1 MNYGTLPK
9 QPITIGMS
17 LILVAFLIPLVSAW
31 TEHQNKYLSGYTSST
46 SIYPSLSA
54 AQQACSQ
61 KTDCGGV
68 TYEPNNKRYTTR
80 KGIKLLNSLSG
91 ETSWLKLSVSS
102 TNKNSDVL
110 TKEYD
115 WIANYDKYLFEYT
128 SPNYIFPTLL
138 SAQQVCSQKTDCGG
152 ITYEPEQVRYT
163 TRKGL
168 DLRPSSSSEISWL
181 NPKVSI
187 PGWISFYGKYLSGY
201 TSTPFIFTS
210 LIAAEQAC
218 SEKRECGGVTYEPFN
233 DRYTT
238 RKVAK
243 LIESPSGEI
252 SWLNPASSLFGWTS
266 HDGKYLLGYTKTPFA
281 FASLIAAQ
289 VACSKKSVCGGIT
302 YEYSNDRYTTR
313 TSTDL
318 KSSSTGET
326 SWLNPDASIF
336 GWNSYNDKYLTGY
349 TSVPFVFPSKISA
362 QLACSEKP
370 DCAGVTYEP
379 ENKRYTTRKDKQLKA
394 SQSGEMSWLNPRRL
408 SYQSS
413 SDILST
419 GLGWIAREGMYLSGY
434 ASPNYIFSSVI
445 AAQKACSEKNDCG
458 GVTYEPLRSRY
469 TTRKGTQLKSSPSGE
484 VTWLNPQASLQG
496 WNSYNDKYL
505 SGYTSSQFSSESLL
519 AAQKACSK
527 IVDCGGVT
535 YEPASSR
542 YTTRN
547 GTELQPSTSEEISWL
562 NPDASM
568 QGWTFYNGKYLS
580 GYTSQP
586 NSFESLIA
594 AQRAC
599 SKKPDCGG
607 VTKGLLDGRQY
618 TTRNGIE
625 LKDSSLGEV
634 TWFNPDASLPN
645 WSTHPGKYLAEYVT
659 PPYVFG
665 SLIAAQNSCNQRNE
679 CYGVTKESA
688 VRFTLREGNELKA
701 SVSNEIS
708 YTRG

>member
-1 MNYGTLPK
+1 
-9 QPITIGMS
+9 MS
-17 LILVAFLIPLVSAW
+17 LILAAFLIPLISAW
-31 TEHQNKYLSGYTSST
+31 TEHPNKYLSGYTSST
-46 SIYPSLSA
+46 FIYPSLLA

-68 TYEPNNKRYTTR
+68 TYEPYKKRFTTR
-80 KGIKLLNSLSG
+80 KGIKLFNSQSG
-91 ETSWLKLSVSS
+91 ETSWVKLNISS
-102 TNKNSDVL
+102 SMNKSDVL

-115 WIANYDKYLFEYT
+115 WIANYDKYLHEYT

-138 SAQQVCSQKTDCGG
+138 SAQQACSQKTDCGG
-152 ITYEPEQVRYT
+152 VTYEPGYVRYT

-181 NPKVSI
+181 NPKVST
-187 PGWISFYGKYLSGY
+187 PGWISFYNKYLSEY
-201 TSTPFIFTS
+201 TPIPFIFIS

-218 SEKRECGGVTYEPFN
+218 SKKLECGGVTYEPLN
-233 DRYTT
+233 NRYTT

-243 LIESPSGEI
+243 LIDSPNGEI

-266 HDGKYLLGYTKTPFA
+266 HNGKYLLGYTKTPFA
-281 FASLIAAQ
+281 FPSLIAAQ
-289 VACSKKSVCGGIT
+289 VACSKKSICGGVT
-302 YEYSNDRYTTR
+302 YEHSNDRYTTR

-318 KSSSTGET
+318 KSSSTGEI

-336 GWNSYNDKYLTGY
+336 GWNSYNDMYLTGY
-349 TSVPFVFPSKISA
+349 TSIPFVFSSLISA
-362 QLACSEKP
+362 QTACSQKL

-379 ENKRYTTRKDKQLKA
+379 VNKRYTTRKDKQLKV
-394 SQSGEMSWLNPRRL
+394 SQSGEISWLNPKHD

-413 SDILST
+413 SDLLST
-419 GLGWIAREGMYLSGY
+419 GLGWKAREGKYLSGY
-434 ASPNYIFSSVI
+434 ASPNYIFSSLI
-445 AAQKACSEKNDCG
+445 AAQQACSEKKDCG

-469 TTRKGTQLKSSPSGE
+469 TTRKGTQLKPSPSNE
-484 VTWLNPQASLQG
+484 VSWLNPQASLPG
-496 WNSYNDKYL
+496 WNSYDDKYL
-505 SGYTSSQFSSESLL
+505 SGYTSNQFSSESLL
-519 AAQKACSK
+519 AAQKACSE
-527 IVDCGGVT
+527 IIDCGGVT
-535 YEPASSR
+535 YQPVSSR

-547 GTELQPSTSEEISWL
+547 GTELKPSTNGETSWL

-586 NSFESLIA
+586 NSFESLMA

-599 SKKPDCGG
+599 SEKSNCGG

-618 TTRNGIE
+618 TTRKGTE

-634 TWFNPDASLPN
+634 TWLNPNASLPN
-645 WSTHPGKYLAEYVT
+645 WSIHPGKYLTGYLT

-665 SLIAAQNSCNQRNE
+665 SLIAAQRSCEQRSE
-679 CYGVTKESA
+679 CYGITKESA
-688 VRFTLREGNELKA
+688 VRFTLRKGKELKTSA
-701 SVSNEIS
+701 SNEVS